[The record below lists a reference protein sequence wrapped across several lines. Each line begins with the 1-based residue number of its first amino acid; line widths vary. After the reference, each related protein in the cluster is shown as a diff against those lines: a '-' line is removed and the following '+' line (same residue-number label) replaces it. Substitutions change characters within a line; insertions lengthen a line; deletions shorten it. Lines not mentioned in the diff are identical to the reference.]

1 MSGTF
6 ERSDF
11 LNTLPPIFLGSP
23 GVGDSLSGVL
33 HMSGLANVFEAQLN
47 YSLTDDTG
55 KLLSM
60 GIIEATA
67 GTGTWGSFAQNV
79 VYTPTSASSA
89 TLHVYDLSAKDGS
102 IIDSVVVHF
111 PLT

>member
-1 MSGTF
+1 
-6 ERSDF
+6 
-11 LNTLPPIFLGSP
+11 
-23 GVGDSLSGVL
+23 
-33 HMSGLANVFEAQLN
+33 MSGLANVFEAQLN